1 MHDLDKYILNFL
13 KDKVKKYQEKK
24 LLESKEK
31 LRFYTDCKTQ
41 LEKQLKL
48 AKDEEIAGITRQI
61 EKQDAFIKIW
71 KNNIESITKQMKKID
86 R

>member
-1 MHDLDKYILNFL
+1 LNFL

-31 LRFYTDCKTQ
+31 LKFYTNYKTHF
-41 LEKQLKL
+41 EKQLKL
-48 AKDEEIAGITRQI
+48 AKDEEITGIKKQI

-71 KNNIESITKQMKKID
+71 KNNITSITKQMKKID
-86 R
+86 C

>member
-1 MHDLDKYILNFL
+1 LNFL

-24 LLESKEK
+24 LMESKEK
-31 LRFYTDCKTQ
+31 LKFYTNCKIQ
-41 LEKQLKL
+41 LENQLKS
-48 AKDEEIAGITRQI
+48 AKDEEKNGIKKQI

-71 KNNIESITKQMKKID
+71 KNNIESITRQMKKID

>member
-1 MHDLDKYILNFL
+1 MNFL

-24 LLESKEK
+24 LGESKEK
-31 LRFYTDCKTQ
+31 LKFYTDYKIQ
-41 LEKQLKL
+41 LEKQLKSV
-48 AKDEEIAGITRQI
+48 KDEEITGIKKQI
-61 EKQDAFIKIW
+61 EKQDTFIKIW

>member
-1 MHDLDKYILNFL
+1 MNFL

-31 LRFYTDCKTQ
+31 LEFYTKCKTQ
-41 LEKQLKL
+41 LEKELKS
-48 AKDEEIAGITRQI
+48 AKDEDIIGIKKQI

-71 KNNIESITKQMKKID
+71 KNNIESITKQMKKINS
-86 R
+86 

>member
-1 MHDLDKYILNFL
+1 MNFL

-31 LRFYTDCKTQ
+31 LQFYTNCKTQ
-41 LEKQLKL
+41 LEKELKM
-48 AKDEEIAGITRQI
+48 AKDDEIAGLKKQI

-71 KNNIESITKQMKKID
+71 KNNIESITKQMKKINS
-86 R
+86 

>member
-1 MHDLDKYILNFL
+1 M
-13 KDKVKKYQEKK
+13 
-24 LLESKEK
+24 ESKEK
-31 LRFYTDCKTQ
+31 LKFYTDCKTQ

-48 AKDEEIAGITRQI
+48 AKEEEMPGIKKQL

>member
-1 MHDLDKYILNFL
+1 MNFL
-13 KDKVKKYQEKK
+13 KEKVKKYQEKK
-24 LLESKEK
+24 LLESKDK
-31 LRFYTDCKTQ
+31 LKFYTDCKTQ

-48 AKDEEIAGITRQI
+48 AKDTEITGIIKQI

>member
-1 MHDLDKYILNFL
+1 MNFL

-24 LLESKEK
+24 LMESKEK
-31 LRFYTDCKTQ
+31 LKFYTNCKTH

-48 AKDEEIAGITRQI
+48 AKDEEITGIKKQI

-71 KNNIESITKQMKKID
+71 KNNITSITKQMKKID
-86 R
+86 C

>member
-1 MHDLDKYILNFL
+1 MNFL

-24 LLESKEK
+24 LVESKEK
-31 LRFYTDCKTQ
+31 LKFYTGYKTQ
-41 LEKQLKL
+41 LEKQLKS
-48 AKDEEIAGITRQI
+48 AKDEEITGIKKQI

>member
-1 MHDLDKYILNFL
+1 MNFL

-24 LLESKEK
+24 LVESKEK
-31 LRFYTDCKTQ
+31 LKFYTDYKIQ
-41 LEKQLKL
+41 LEKQLKSV
-48 AKDEEIAGITRQI
+48 KDEEITGIKKQI

>member
-1 MHDLDKYILNFL
+1 LNFL

-24 LLESKEK
+24 LVESKEK
-31 LRFYTDCKTQ
+31 LKFYTDYKTQ
-41 LEKQLKL
+41 LEKQLKS
-48 AKDEEIAGITRQI
+48 AKDEEIIGIKKQI